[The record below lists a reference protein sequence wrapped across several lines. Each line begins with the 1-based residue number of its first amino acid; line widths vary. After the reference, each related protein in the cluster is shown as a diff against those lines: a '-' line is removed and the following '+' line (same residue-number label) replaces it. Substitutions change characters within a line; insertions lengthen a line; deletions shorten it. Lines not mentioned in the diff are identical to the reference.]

1 MKYFVAI
8 LESSTYGTWKDTS
21 FSVSSIS
28 DAFIQKVTSDD
39 YLLVSFLITSV
50 LEWRARAAG
59 PVLPARWVPYS
70 LSETVGL
77 VAALAASRDLSKWHF
92 STGGVKSNF
101 SPGPLT
107 SFSHRRLQFSSHS
120 SLYTNLSG
128 RRGET
133 HISLCLNHRVSL
145 GKINQGN
152 DSTSPPA
159 LWKERPDSTGKAGG
173 CEQKESRC
181 KTIPFLHLKWCQPTE
196 PGHAG
201 GSSGSMDLCP
211 LELLTLKIKFKH
223 LRNGNTTR

>member
-145 GKINQGN
+145 GKINQGTTAPLPQLCERRDQTAQARLGDVN
-152 DSTSPPA
+152 KRRADARPSP
-159 LWKERPDSTGKAGG
+159 SCT
-173 CEQKESRC
+173 
-181 KTIPFLHLKWCQPTE
+181 
-196 PGHAG
+196 
-201 GSSGSMDLCP
+201 SSGANLLSLVMLEDLLAAWICV
-211 LELLTLKIKFKH
+211 H
-223 LRNGNTTR
+223 LNF

>member
-59 PVLPARWVPYS
+59 PILPARWVPYS

-77 VAALAASRDLSKWHF
+77 VAALAASRDLSKLHF

-159 LWKERPDSTGKAGG
+159 LWETRQHRQGWGMWTKGEQMQDHPLLAPQVVPTYWAWSRWRIFWQHGFVSTWTFNF
-173 CEQKESRC
+173 E
-181 KTIPFLHLKWCQPTE
+181 
-196 PGHAG
+196 
-201 GSSGSMDLCP
+201 
-211 LELLTLKIKFKH
+211 
-223 LRNGNTTR
+223 N